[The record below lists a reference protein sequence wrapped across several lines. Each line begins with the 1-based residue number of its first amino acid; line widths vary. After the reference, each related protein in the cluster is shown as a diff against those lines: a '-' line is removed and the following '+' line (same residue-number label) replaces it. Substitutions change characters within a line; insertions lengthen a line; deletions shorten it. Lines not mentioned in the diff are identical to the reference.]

1 MPLIGEEIIFIIGLN
16 VAIITAID
24 KLLNT
29 FGNRRYN
36 SLAKVGRMLRYKGVG
51 KTKLK
56 KVIV

>member
-24 KLLNT
+24 KLLNI
-29 FGNRRYN
+29 FGSRRYN
-36 SLAKVGRMLRYKGVG
+36 SLAKVGRILIYKGVG